1 MQENTWTDFV
11 LWESEEDAN
20 NATTVGQGHKV
31 TEDFYACI
39 QMNTCRA
46 LISHLVKKILV
57 TDKFSLMRYL
67 SGKKIYSFFHIM
79 HLGVIYLC
87 LAVYICF
94 QKKQLVSGEIRK
106 CLR

>member
-46 LISHLVKKILV
+46 LISHLVKK
-57 TDKFSLMRYL
+57 Y
-67 SGKKIYSFFHIM
+67 
-79 HLGVIYLC
+79 
-87 LAVYICF
+87 
-94 QKKQLVSGEIRK
+94 
-106 CLR
+106 

>member
-1 MQENTWTDFV
+1 MAKTAWIFSYKIKKNVTDEEFIEKTKSLHDEFISKAKGVISWEHYVQENTWTDFV

-46 LISHLVKKILV
+46 LISHLVKK
-57 TDKFSLMRYL
+57 Y
-67 SGKKIYSFFHIM
+67 
-79 HLGVIYLC
+79 
-87 LAVYICF
+87 
-94 QKKQLVSGEIRK
+94 
-106 CLR
+106 

>member
-1 MQENTWTDFV
+1 MAKTAWIFSYKIKKNVTDKEFIEKTKSLHDEVISKEHYVQENTWTDFV

-46 LISHLVKKILV
+46 LISHLVKK
-57 TDKFSLMRYL
+57 Y
-67 SGKKIYSFFHIM
+67 
-79 HLGVIYLC
+79 
-87 LAVYICF
+87 
-94 QKKQLVSGEIRK
+94 
-106 CLR
+106 